1 MNIKN
6 LTISTKATVVSLTS
20 FLVVYLGM
28 FAFNVSVYAGSHL
41 SHQQNTSLSD
51 ITNTFESF
59 SNIVGILITAIFTL
73 AIVFFF
79 WKAAIYMFASDGASR
94 TEARAGML
102 NGIIAVFVI
111 ASIWGIIALIEG
123 ATGTGGDTSRAVPGI
138 TTSANK

>member
-20 FLVVYLGM
+20 FLVVYLSM
-28 FAFNVSVYAGSHL
+28 FAFNVSVYAENH
-41 SHQQNTSLSD
+41 SLKA
-51 ITNTFESF
+51 ITETVGSF
-59 SNIVGILITAIFTL
+59 SAIVTILITAIFTL

-79 WKAAIYMFASDGASR
+79 WKAAIYMFASDGAAR

-123 ATGTGGDTSRAVPGI
+123 ATGTGPKAGDNSSRAVPGI
-138 TTSANK
+138 APSANK

>member
-20 FLVVYLGM
+20 FLVVYLSM
-28 FAFNVSVYAGSHL
+28 FAFNVSVYAGSHTKTNAIFDDITGTVV
-41 SHQQNTSLSD
+41 SFSD
-51 ITNTFESF
+51 IVT
-59 SNIVGILITAIFTL
+59 ILITAIFTL

-123 ATGTGGDTSRAVPGI
+123 ATGVDKTSTRTPPTVG
-138 TTSANK
+138 K